1 MTARGRAH
9 PVPEPRPHGFT
20 PPPAVPKFEGSM
32 EGLSRKRAAPRW
44 RERLP
49 LAAAAAVGLAVAS
62 YLALVQ
68 LGVVAA
74 AWDPL
79 FGPAS
84 RGRVLRSALS
94 RALPVPDA
102 ALGALGYAVE
112 LGLALAGGPDRTRAG
127 SRMALAYGTV
137 AGVLGAVAV
146 FLAAWQAAVV
156 RAGCTLCLAS
166 AAISV
171 GIAAAS
177 WPELRG
183 VGEALHRW
191 RTVAHGHA

>member
-1 MTARGRAH
+1 
-9 PVPEPRPHGFT
+9 
-20 PPPAVPKFEGSM
+20 M

-44 RERLP
+44 SERLP
-49 LAAAAAVGLAVAS
+49 LAAAAACGLAVAS

-68 LGVVAA
+68 LRAVAA

-84 RGRVLRSALS
+84 SGRGLRSALS

-102 ALGALGYAVE
+102 ALGALGYALE
-112 LGLALAGGPDRTRAG
+112 LLLALAGGPDRSRAG
-127 SRMALAYGTV
+127 SRTAVAYGAV
-137 AGVLGAVAV
+137 AGLLGAAAV
-146 FLAAWQAAVV
+146 FLAAWQAVVV

-177 WPELRG
+177 WREIRG
-183 VGEALHRW
+183 AGEALRHR
-191 RTVAHGHA
+191 RSLEHEHV